1 MSKSAMLRTRRRDVN
16 VKPNRRLDRKSSR
29 GMIYEN
35 EELRLRTI
43 NINAEIERGQSD
55 IKKLRRENEQL
66 RKEIWCL
73 RDEYEK
79 LDKLLKDKDHT
90 SCSSCSS
97 DTDSCTSCSESEENE
112 TTQNIENVQKTTLN
126 NLRTEFDHLSVVTE
140 ETSAENSDK
149 NSNSAV
155 SLKENMWDAI
165 PPDQSYPNCATLSTS
180 KSTLPIDQM
189 PKHFFSPIK
198 TSRSFEN
205 CTGSENLSASSWS
218 LGRNANPNWIPFHH
232 SSNFINFDQ
241 NFNTTAPTGAM
252 KSTLPTLPG
261 LSTNLPTMSA
271 TLPAQG
277 RQNPSVILAKPL
289 NASHP
294 PDFTKPTID
303 LKPCKKTS
311 TDIIV
316 KTDSG
321 CSFPNFSQDSSTN
334 SFINGGNLEELLQ
347 DIETISKDILQ
358 ISSQGPNT
366 NEVDQNKTPNGQI
379 PFVNVTVDNFE
390 EENDI
395 LEDGKIGLNG
405 RPYKSEL
412 NVVLMPKPMPLI
424 GFDKYQNIKSS
435 LESLDGIRKSTESIP
450 MLDIP
455 QVNKVP
461 SIPELPI
468 PENIPLQRPI
478 PPPSFTPQPF
488 PNELLTFT
496 PIPENTIPVSSP
508 TPVSEPLAKKDSKN
522 EKAENEK
529 NDDKKEAEKKDE
541 AQKSPKSRRTRK
553 VSIYFK
559 GKKDKLVRSFSV
571 DTKMMQNKSFDHS
584 DNLKSHPFDKS
595 PQMEKKSMFDERKNS
610 TTIPKSPGTDSKHSS
625 YEGNQSPN
633 FPVKIDSLDKTQN
646 SDNKTSSDSKNSNYD
661 RKHRKSSSTSPE
673 RKHVHVKLEDG
684 KKCHKKR
691 HRKSERRLPNRRSS
705 LSIDRGRERSF
716 SVCTDRSNILDH
728 KFGHFEDLT
737 NSERDRSNSL
747 SSCDTIKSRKMSGV
761 PQFQVS
767 GKIPWF
773 GCWGNGCL

>member
-1 MSKSAMLRTRRRDVN
+1 
-16 VKPNRRLDRKSSR
+16 
-29 GMIYEN
+29 
-35 EELRLRTI
+35 
-43 NINAEIERGQSD
+43 
-55 IKKLRRENEQL
+55 
-66 RKEIWCL
+66 
-73 RDEYEK
+73 
-79 LDKLLKDKDHT
+79 
-90 SCSSCSS
+90 
-97 DTDSCTSCSESEENE
+97 
-112 TTQNIENVQKTTLN
+112 
-126 NLRTEFDHLSVVTE
+126 
-140 ETSAENSDK
+140 
-149 NSNSAV
+149 
-155 SLKENMWDAI
+155 
-165 PPDQSYPNCATLSTS
+165 
-180 KSTLPIDQM
+180 M

-205 CTGSENLSASSWS
+205 CTGNENLSASSWS

-241 NFNTTAPTGAM
+241 NFNTTTPAVPM
-252 KSTLPTLPG
+252 KSTLPALPG
-261 LSTNLPTMSA
+261 LSTNLPTMSS
-271 TLPAQG
+271 TLPAQV
-277 RQNPSVILAKPL
+277 RHNPSAMLARNHVPKPL
-289 NASHP
+289 NVNHS

-321 CSFPNFSQDSSTN
+321 SSFPNFSQDSSTN

-358 ISSQGPNT
+358 ISTSQGPNM
-366 NEVDQNKTPNGQI
+366 NEIDQNKTPNGKI
-379 PFVNVTVDNFE
+379 PFVPNVTVDTFE
-390 EENDI
+390 GENGI
-395 LEDGKIGLNG
+395 LEEGKIGLNG

-412 NVVLMPKPMPLI
+412 SVVLMPKPMPLI

-435 LESLDGIRKSTESIP
+435 LESLDGIKKSTESIP

-455 QVNKVP
+455 VNKVP
-461 SIPELPI
+461 SIPDLPVL
-468 PENIPLQRPI
+468 ENVPIQLTI
-478 PPPSFTPQPF
+478 PPPAFTPQPF

-496 PIPENTIPVSSP
+496 PIPENPIPVP
-508 TPVSEPLAKKDSKN
+508 TPVPTPVLEPPVKVNSIAELTKKPSNPFFYGSFDNYQNSEIFSNRYNPDNFAHDNFGFKNEVLQQNSNKLDDKEHDKMNLKTNLDNENVENLKSSNLKTNINNDKDSKN

-541 AQKSPKSRRTRK
+541 TQKSPKSRRTRK

-559 GKKDKLVRSFSV
+559 GKKDKLARSFSL

-595 PQMEKKSMFDERKNS
+595 PQTEKKSMFDERKNS
-610 TTIPKSPGTDSKHSS
+610 TTIPKSPSSDSKHSS
-625 YEGNQSPN
+625 YEGNPIPN
-633 FPVKIDSLDKTQN
+633 FPAKIDSLDKN
-646 SDNKTSSDSKNSNYD
+646 VNCDNKTSSDSKNSNYD

-691 HRKSERRLPNRRSS
+691 HRKSERRLPSRRSS

-728 KFGHFEDLT
+728 KFGHFEDFT

-747 SSCDTIKSRKMSGV
+747 SSCDTIKSRKMSV